1 MREKMETAE
10 GRNGKDEGTT
20 SHAVLIPHPAHGH
33 VTPSLQL
40 AKKLA
45 GRGFRITFVNT
56 IHGERMARSLSKAM
70 EPQ

>member
-1 MREKMETAE
+1 METAE
-10 GRNGKDEGTT
+10 GRDGKDEGTT
-20 SHAVLIPHPAHGH
+20 SHVVVIPQPAHGH

-45 GRGFRITFVNT
+45 RLGLRITFVNT